1 MKACFTILGN
11 INYLAVLTATFITM
25 ILGALWFSPIL
36 FGEKWMKMMG
46 FTEEQLKEDGS
57 AKEMIISVFT
67 SFVEAIVLASLI
79 IMTGADTFFQ
89 GLHLG
94 LMIGIGIIAMVNL
107 SNAMFNRVPIKLWLI
122 GSGYRLVY
130 FMINGALLA
139 IWK

>member
-1 MKACFTILGN
+1 MGTCIEMLGN

-25 ILGALWFSPIL
+25 ILGALWFSPLL
-36 FGEKWMKMMG
+36 FGIKWMKMMG

-57 AKEMIISVFT
+57 AKEMMISVLT
-67 SFVEAIVLASLI
+67 SFVEAVVLASLI
-79 IMTGADTFFQ
+79 LMTGADTLLK
-89 GLHLG
+89 GIHLG
-94 LMIGIGIIAMVNL
+94 AMIGIGIIAMVNL

-139 IWK
+139 VW